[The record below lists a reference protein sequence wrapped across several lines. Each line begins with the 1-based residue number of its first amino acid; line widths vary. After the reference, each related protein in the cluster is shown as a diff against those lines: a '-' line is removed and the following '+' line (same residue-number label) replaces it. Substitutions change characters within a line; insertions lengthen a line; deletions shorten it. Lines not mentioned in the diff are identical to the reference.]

1 MILIDA
7 NLLIYASDSSLSQH
21 ERTRSWLD
29 EQLSGT
35 APVGLPWQ
43 SLLAYL
49 RITTNPRSITRP
61 QKMSDAWTQVREWLA
76 CEPAWTP
83 EPSEHHSKT
92 MRELCES
99 ASVFGDL
106 VPDAHLAAL
115 ALDHGLTLCSADT
128 DFARFPTLR
137 WFNPLA
143 A

>member
-35 APVGLPWQ
+35 VPVGLPWQ
-43 SLLAYL
+43 CLLAYL
-49 RITTNPRSITRP
+49 RITTNPRSISRP
-61 QKMSDAWTQVREWLA
+61 QKMSDAWTQVQDWLA

-83 EPSEHHSKT
+83 EPSEHHRKT

-115 ALDHGLTLCSADT
+115 ALDHGLTLCSADK

>member
-7 NLLIYASDSSLSQH
+7 SLLIYASDSSLSLH

-35 APVGLPWQ
+35 VPVGLPWP
-43 SLLAYL
+43 SLLASL
-49 RITTNPRSITRP
+49 RITTNSRSISRP
-61 QKMSDAWTQVREWLA
+61 QKMSDAWSQVREWHA
-76 CEPAWTP
+76 CEPARAPGATDR
-83 EPSEHHSKT
+83 H
-92 MRELCES
+92 RENKGRLCES
-99 ASVFGDL
+99 ANVFGDL

-115 ALDHGLTLCSADT
+115 ALDHGLTLCSDDL

>member
-7 NLLIYASDSSLSQH
+7 NLLIYASDSSVFQH
-21 ERTRSWLD
+21 ERSRSWLD

-49 RITTNPRSITRP
+49 RITTNPRSISRP
-61 QKMSDAWTQVREWLA
+61 QKMSDAWIQVREWLA

-83 EPSEHHSKT
+83 EPTQHHSKT
-92 MRELCES
+92 MHELCES
-99 ASVFGDL
+99 ANVFGEH
-106 VPDAHLAAL
+106 VPDAYLAAL
-115 ALDHGLTLCSADT
+115 ALDHGLTLCSNDS
-128 DFARFPTLR
+128 DFARFPSLR

>member
-7 NLLIYASDSSLSQH
+7 NLLIYASDSSLTQH

-43 SLLAYL
+43 SLLAYA
-49 RITTNPRSITRP
+49 RITTDPRSISRP

-83 EPSEHHSKT
+83 EPSDRPSAT
-92 MRELCES
+92 MRQLCETADVS
-99 ASVFGDL
+99 GAI
-106 VPDAHLAAL
+106 VPIAHLAAV
-115 ALDHGLTLCSADT
+115 DRNHRLTYVSD
-128 DFARFPTLR
+128 
-137 WFNPLA
+137 
-143 A
+143 

>member
-49 RITTNPRSITRP
+49 RITTNPRSITHP
-61 QKMSDAWTQVREWLA
+61 QKMSDAWTQVQDWLA

-99 ASVFGDL
+99 TSVFGDL
-106 VPDAHLAAL
+106 VRDAHLAAL

>member
-1 MILIDA
+1 MILIDS
-7 NLLIYASDSSLSQH
+7 NLLIYASDSSLAQH

-29 EQLSGT
+29 NQLSGT

-49 RITTNPRSITRP
+49 RITTNPRSISRP
-61 QKMSDAWTQVREWLA
+61 QKMSDAWSQINDWLA

-83 EPSEHHSKT
+83 EPTEHHAQT
-92 MRELCES
+92 MRTLCDS
-99 ASVFGDL
+99 ASVFGDF

-115 ALDHGLTLCSADT
+115 ALDHGLTLCSSDSH
-128 DFARFPTLR
+128 FARFPTLR

-143 A
+143 V